1 MKPNDLDA
9 TVDAA
14 TLEAELGVVSVLL
27 LMGEGGT
34 EVELARRVD
43 AFAAAIHDLG
53 VAPSLERLV
62 SRGLIRAA
70 SSRGAERRYV
80 RTTLGEELA
89 RSHSGADPR
98 LHIGLEELERLRT
111 QLVATI
117 AHELR
122 TPLTAMRTCIGLMVD
137 AGGAIEPSIRERLLN
152 TIASSADKMQKLI
165 ADLLDLARYR
175 SGTIEMHS
183 WSVDASE
190 LARDAAKLVAPL
202 FEARGQQL
210 QVHQPAA
217 PPVVFGDRRRLEQAL
232 LNLLANANRFSPE
245 GSTVFLTVRSEGED
259 VFWEVRDQGPGIAL
273 ADRAHLFE
281 RFYRSSG
288 DTAGGAGLGLP
299 IALAIAQAHHGSI
312 EVESSPGA
320 GSCFTLRV
328 PIGDAP
334 GNDPA

>member
-9 TVDAA
+9 TAEDAA
-14 TLEAELGVVSVLL
+14 VEAELGALSALL
-27 LMGEGGT
+27 FVGDGT
-34 EVELARRVD
+34 TELELARRVE
-43 AFAAAIHDLG
+43 AFATAILEVG
-53 VAPSLERLV
+53 VAPSLELLA
-62 SRGLIRAA
+62 SRGLIRIA

-89 RSHSGADPR
+89 RSQTGADPR
-98 LHIGLEELERLRT
+98 LHLGLEELERLRT

-122 TPLTAMRTCIGLMVD
+122 TPLTAMRTCIGLMID
-137 AGGAIEPSIRERLLN
+137 AGGAIEPSIRDRLLN

-175 SGTIEMHS
+175 SGTIELHT

-190 LARDAAKLVAPL
+190 LARDAATLVAPL
-202 FEARGQQL
+202 FESRGQRLDVQ
-210 QVHQPAA
+210 HPAA
-217 PPVVFGDRRRLEQAL
+217 PLVVFGDRRRLEQAL

-245 GSTVFLTVRSEGED
+245 GSTVQLTVRSEGTD
-259 VFWEVRDQGPGIAL
+259 VLWEVRDPGPGIAL
-273 ADRAHLFE
+273 ADRPHLFE
-281 RFYRSSG
+281 RFYRSTS

-299 IALAIAQAHHGSI
+299 IALAIAQAHRGNI
-312 EVESSPGA
+312 EVDSTPGA

-328 PIGDAP
+328 PMGDTA
-334 GNDPA
+334 GDEH